1 MAERPL
7 VVLPSGHL
15 IFASDIP
22 RFRFGKKL
30 RALVEFV
37 VFTAILLVVIF
48 GAALVD
54 PVHP

>member
-1 MAERPL
+1 MAHRPL
-7 VVLPSGHL
+7 VVLPGGYWVSE
-15 IFASDIP
+15 SDI
-22 RFRFGKKL
+22 RRIRFGRRF

-37 VFTAILLVVIF
+37 TFAAILLVVIF